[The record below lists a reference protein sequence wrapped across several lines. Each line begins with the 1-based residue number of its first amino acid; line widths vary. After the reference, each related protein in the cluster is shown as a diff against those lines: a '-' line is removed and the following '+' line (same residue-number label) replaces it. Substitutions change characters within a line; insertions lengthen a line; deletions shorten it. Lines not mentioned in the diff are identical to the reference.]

1 MPRRDRAHQT
11 VRHALEK
18 EGWVITH
25 DPLMLEYGGTNL
37 YVDLGAEYPLGAE
50 KDGDYIAVEIKGFQS
65 PSDMNEWEK
74 ALGQYLFYEFLLE
87 EQYPG
92 RTLFLAM
99 PEEAFHRVFQDS
111 RGQEFIR
118 RRGIRL
124 LIFLEAQE
132 EIKQWIL

>member
-1 MPRRDRAHQT
+1 MIKYPVMPRRDRAHQT

-37 YVDLGAEYPLGAE
+37 YVDLG
-50 KDGDYIAVEIKGFQS
+50 
-65 PSDMNEWEK
+65 
-74 ALGQYLFYEFLLE
+74 
-87 EQYPG
+87 
-92 RTLFLAM
+92 
-99 PEEAFHRVFQDS
+99 
-111 RGQEFIR
+111 QEFIR